1 MKNAYKSELDPNNK
15 QITAMRQHVGAA
27 RWAYNWG
34 LERIKEAA
42 ANGERWPS
50 AVDLHREVNK
60 LKGTEALPWGYAVS
74 KCAFQEAL
82 RNLQAAVDNWRAS
95 KKGERKGPR
104 MEFPKRKTRKHGLGA
119 CRFTGTIKVFD
130 GCIQLPRIGVVRLK
144 EHDYL
149 PTDKR
154 ITQATISERAGRW
167 FVSVLVEEEA
177 PAPIGDVT
185 EELIEGRLRG

>member
-60 LKGTEALPWGYAVS
+60 LKGTEALPWWA
-74 KCAFQEAL
+74 
-82 RNLQAAVDNWRAS
+82 
-95 KKGERKGPR
+95 
-104 MEFPKRKTRKHGLGA
+104 
-119 CRFTGTIKVFD
+119 
-130 GCIQLPRIGVVRLK
+130 
-144 EHDYL
+144 
-149 PTDKR
+149 
-154 ITQATISERAGRW
+154 AGRI
-167 FVSVLVEEEA
+167 A
-177 PAPIGDVT
+177 PWDWKN
-185 EELIEGRLRG
+185 EGYRGLPWPG